1 MRNRLKYYRNI
12 RDDKILQADI
22 ARLVN
27 MDPSQISQMER
38 GHYVPSL
45 KVALAISKA
54 YSRLLGY
61 EVTVNDLW
69 ELERGDL

>member
-1 MRNRLKYYRNI
+1 MRNRLKYYRNQ
-12 RDDKILQADI
+12 REDKILQVEI
-22 ARLVN
+22 AKLIN
-27 MDPSQISQMER
+27 MDPAQVSQMER

-45 KVALAISKA
+45 KIALAVSRA
-54 YSRLLGY
+54 FSRLLGY